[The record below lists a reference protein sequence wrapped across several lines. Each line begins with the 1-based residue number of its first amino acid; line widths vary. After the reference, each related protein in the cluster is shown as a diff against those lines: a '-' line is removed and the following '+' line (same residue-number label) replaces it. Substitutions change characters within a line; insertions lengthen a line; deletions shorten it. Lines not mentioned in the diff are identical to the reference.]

1 MITRY
6 DKQLYLNR
14 ATKITADIDIEYF
27 NHKTILLRGA
37 TGLIGTMFIDA
48 LLSNPNYHGLIIAN
62 TLNVRA
68 AQARFSKWLYDG
80 RLSFVE
86 GNIKEPLHVARTVD
100 IVIHAASYT
109 DPKNYAAHPIDTMLI
124 NFLGIKNMLDI
135 AARNKAKVLVM
146 STTEVYG
153 ESKQTTPL
161 DETSYGYIDPLQ
173 LRSAYNIAKQAAETL
188 AIAYSEEHGLHVTI
202 ARFSRVYGPTMLKG
216 DTKALS
222 QFIKNTLREE
232 AVLLKSAGSQ
242 QYSYIYVAD
251 AVRAMLFLLEHGES
265 NEAYNITNDEVY
277 SLKEI
282 AQLVAKIGEVDF
294 KQEIQDEYKGK
305 GYSKATFAILDTSKI
320 KAIGF
325 KTEVNLK
332 EGLEETIQI
341 LRSEY

>member
-1 MITRY
+1 
-6 DKQLYLNR
+6 
-14 ATKITADIDIEYF
+14 
-27 NHKTILLRGA
+27 
-37 TGLIGTMFIDA
+37 
-48 LLSNPNYHGLIIAN
+48 
-62 TLNVRA
+62 
-68 AQARFSKWLYDG
+68 
-80 RLSFVE
+80 
-86 GNIKEPLHVARTVD
+86 
-100 IVIHAASYT
+100 
-109 DPKNYAAHPIDTMLI
+109 
-124 NFLGIKNMLDI
+124 
-135 AARNKAKVLVM
+135 
-146 STTEVYG
+146 
-153 ESKQTTPL
+153 
-161 DETSYGYIDPLQ
+161 
-173 LRSAYNIAKQAAETL
+173 
-188 AIAYSEEHGLHVTI
+188 
-202 ARFSRVYGPTMLKG
+202 MLKG